1 MKILYKII
9 DEMEELMYRIIL
21 LENEEILSSKEIED
35 YDETFSYINSLVK
48 QLDKNKKIVV
58 HEMRN
63 EKWEKF
69 GEWKL
74 E

>member
-1 MKILYKII
+1 
-9 DEMEELMYRIIL
+9 MYRIIL
-21 LENEEILSSKEIED
+21 LENEQILSSKEIED

>member
-1 MKILYKII
+1 
-9 DEMEELMYRIIL
+9 MYRVIL
-21 LENEEILSSKEIED
+21 LENEQILSSKEIED

-63 EKWEKF
+63 EKWAKF

>member
-1 MKILYKII
+1 
-9 DEMEELMYRIIL
+9 MYRIIL
-21 LENEEILSSKEIED
+21 LENEQILSSKEIED

-63 EKWEKF
+63 ENWEKF

>member
-1 MKILYKII
+1 
-9 DEMEELMYRIIL
+9 MYRIIL
-21 LENEEILSSKEIED
+21 LENEQILSSKEIED
-35 YDETFSYINSLVK
+35 YDETFRYINSLVK
-48 QLDKNKKIVV
+48 QLDKNKKIIV